1 MRISE
6 VEVRPGSLRLFWIAA
21 LAAVAGTILLLVQP
35 FQTADGKTA
44 VVTYSRGVLHV
55 SIPYHAEHAGGGKLT
70 VEVLDPEDKVLGRA
84 ETQAAIGEGYGRWQ
98 EDIRLDKVLGVDDL
112 VWHRVRYRYEYD
124 GGKATAIEG
133 TESISQILR
142 TPVVHILGQQAYL
155 SGGAAA
161 VRVIVTDSKNEAIA
175 GAGTVRIELVVG
187 EQKPRVLFTGRLNH
201 RGTAEAQFR
210 FPAGLTGSHQ
220 LRYVVETPIGSTEFT
235 QGVRLEDKV
244 SILLTTGK
252 PIYQPSQTIHVRAL
266 ALDRSNHE
274 AAANRKLTFEVEDSR
289 GNKVFKKA
297 TETDKFGIAS
307 AEFALADEVN
317 LGTYHLRALKV
328 ERYVLPKF
336 KLAVEFTGNGKKT
349 KRGYRPGD
357 HVKGTVRANYFFGKP
372 VDGAEISVKASSM
385 DVAVFEVGSLQ
396 GKTDRDGSY
405 EFDLKLP
412 VYFAGRPLSQ
422 GAARVLIE
430 ATVKDSAGHAESH
443 GEPITVS
450 ETPLLV
456 TAIPE
461 GGTLIPGLENQV
473 FLLTSYPDGTPARTE
488 LTIHAADNAEQRAST
503 DDGGVAVIRIKA
515 GAGTQNLTVEATDKE
530 GNRASSSV
538 PLQTR
543 GGQDQILLRTERAV
557 YRAGEAIRLK
567 VFSTVKRG
575 TAYVDIVKEGQT
587 ILTRDLDIENGQAEL
602 TVAATPELAGTVDF
616 NAYLFGRDARPV
628 GDHRLVFVQPA
639 DELKIEAS
647 ANAAVYKPGGE
658 ARVRFRVTNAK
669 GQGVSAALGLQ
680 VVDKAGFALAE
691 KQPGFAKVF
700 FYLEQEVLKPRYE
713 IHSIGMPEVV
723 APVEESQAEQHD
735 RAARALFSA
744 TEMVTANK
752 FETEFGRTVP
762 QTKYGEYAQRYHTRF
777 LAQVRGLSERLSH
790 AYADSAEHGDLIK
803 TVEGMTHDNAAGL
816 RDAWDTNLRVEHA
829 AWDPNKTHY
838 LVRSAGPDKQFG
850 TGDDLWT
857 YVEVRRRKIVGH
869 ANSGPSTIGVNIE
882 HDRGAFNGRAEISGT
897 AVDQWGGAL
906 EGAVV
911 QLRSV
916 LSAKIRRTNVDAD
929 GRFRLGDLPPA
940 DYEIAVFNG
949 SGSVLK
955 RVELEP
961 RDRAILSVLLR
972 QEHSEAIV
980 AVSDT
985 GRMVA
990 DFKVG
995 FGMAGGVAG
1004 GVMGGVV
1011 GDAAGM
1017 PLEARNFQAVG
1028 MAPPAPHA
1036 RLALPMAQM
1045 VEVTGANDALRNSAT
1060 LAKEKDEAGTA
1071 PRERSYFPE
1080 ALYINPEIITDKDG
1094 IASITIPLADSI
1106 TTWRM
1111 SMMASTTRG
1120 ALGSGTSSIKVFQDF
1135 FVDLDLPVTL
1145 TQGDR
1150 VSIPVAVYNYS
1161 GAAGDVNLQLQ
1172 ADDWFS
1178 LVDDVS
1184 EKNVTVESAR
1194 VGGAQFTVEAKRIGK
1209 FKLTLGAR
1217 MKGGANRADIVVRE
1231 IEVIPNGREQS
1242 VVFNGRLETTAQ
1254 H

>member
-55 SIPYHAEHAGGGKLT
+55 SIPYHAERAGGGKLT

-84 ETQAAIGEGYGRWQ
+84 ETQAGIGEGYGRWQ
-98 EDIRLDKVLGVDDL
+98 EDIRLDKALGVDDL

-155 SGGAAA
+155 SGGPAA
-161 VRVIVTDSKNEAIA
+161 VRVIVTDSKNEPIT

-244 SILLTTGK
+244 SILLTTEK

-317 LGTYHLRALKV
+317 LGTYHLRALLGDAESAPTNTAEIALNV

-336 KLAVEFTGNGKKT
+336 NVAVEFAGNGKKT

-372 VDGAEISVKASSM
+372 VDGAEINVKASSL
-385 DVAVFEVGSLQ
+385 DVAVFEVGSVQ
-396 GKTDRDGSY
+396 GKSDRDGSY

-412 VYFAGRPLSQ
+412 GYFAGRPLSQ

-430 ATVKDSAGHAESH
+430 ATVKDSAGHAESR

-456 TAIPE
+456 TAVPE

-473 FLLTSYPDGTPARTE
+473 FLLTSYPDGTPARTD
-488 LTIHAADNAEQRAST
+488 LTIHAADNADQRAAT
-503 DDGGVAVIRIKA
+503 DDGGVAVIRIKV
-515 GAGTQNLTVEATDKE
+515 GTGTQTLTVEATDKE
-530 GNRASSSV
+530 GRHASSSGL
-538 PLQTR
+538 LQTR

-557 YRAGEAIRLK
+557 YRAGDAIRLK

-680 VVDKAGFALAE
+680 VVDEAVFALAE

-713 IHSIGMPEVV
+713 IHSIGMHEVV
-723 APVEESQAEQHD
+723 APVGDAEKEQHD

-762 QTKYGEYAQRYHTRF
+762 QTKYGEYAQRYQTRF

-790 AYADSAEHGDLIK
+790 AYAESADRGDLIK

-857 YVEVRRRKIVGH
+857 YVEVRQRKIVGH

-882 HDRGAFNGRAEISGT
+882 HERGSFNERAEIIGT

-906 EGAVV
+906 EGASVE
-911 QLRSV
+911 LRSI
-916 LSAKIRRTNVDAD
+916 LSGKIRRASVGTD
-929 GRFRLGDLPPA
+929 GQFRLGGVLA
-940 DYEIAVFNG
+940 GDYQIG
-949 SGSVLK
+949 ISSDSGSVSS
-955 RVELEP
+955 RLEVDP

-972 QEHSEAIV
+972 QERSGMVV

-995 FGMAGGVAG
+995 FGVAGGVPGGVAG
-1004 GVMGGVV
+1004 GAMGGVIGGVV
-1011 GDAAGM
+1011 GGMGGAPLRTREFDAFA
-1017 PLEARNFQAVG
+1017 L
-1028 MAPPAPHA
+1028 APPAAPKPIAHLVA
-1036 RLALPMAQM
+1036 IDQAAEM
-1045 VEVTGANDALRNSAT
+1045 VTVNSAT
-1060 LAKEKDEAGTA
+1060 LVKEKSESGSA
-1071 PRERSYFPE
+1071 PPRVRSYFPE

-1094 IASITIPLADSI
+1094 VANITIPLADSI

-1111 SMMASTTRG
+1111 AMMASTVHG
-1120 ALGSGTSSIKVFQDF
+1120 ALGSGTSSLKVFQDF

-1161 GAAGDVNLQLQ
+1161 GAAGDVRLQVQ
-1172 ADDWFS
+1172 PDDWFS
-1178 LVDDVS
+1178 LPDDVS
-1184 EKNVTVESAR
+1184 DKSLTVDPDR
-1194 VGGAQFTVEAKRIGK
+1194 VGSSHFT
-1209 FKLTLGAR
+1209 
-1217 MKGGANRADIVVRE
+1217 
-1231 IEVIPNGREQS
+1231 
-1242 VVFNGRLETTAQ
+1242 LE
-1254 H
+1254 

>member
-1 MRISE
+1 MRISD
-6 VEVRPGSLRLFWIAA
+6 VEVHPGNLRLLWIAA
-21 LAAVAGTILLLVQP
+21 LVAVAGTILLLVQP

-55 SIPYHAEHAGGGKLT
+55 SIPYHAERAGGGKLT

-84 ETQAAIGEGYGRWQ
+84 ETQAAIGKGYGRWQ
-98 EDIRLDKVLGVDDL
+98 EDIRLDKALGVDDL

-124 GGKATAIEG
+124 GGKAAALEG
-133 TESISQILR
+133 MESISQILR

-155 SGGAAA
+155 SGGPAA

-175 GAGTVRIELVVG
+175 GAGTVRIELAVG

-235 QGVRLEDKV
+235 QAVQLEDKV
-244 SILLTTGK
+244 SILLTTEK

-317 LGTYHLRALKV
+317 LGTYHLRALMGEAEAPTNTAEIALNV

-336 KLAVEFTGNGKKT
+336 KVAVEFTGNGKKT

-357 HVKGTVRANYFFGKP
+357 HVKGTARANYFFGKP
-372 VDGAEISVKASSM
+372 VDGAEISIKASSI
-385 DVAVFEVGSLQ
+385 DVAVFEVGSVE

-422 GAARVLIE
+422 GAARVLVE

-456 TAIPE
+456 TAVPE

-488 LTIHAADNAEQRAST
+488 LIIRSADNAEQRAST

-515 GAGTQNLTVEATDKE
+515 GAGTQSLTVEATDKE
-530 GNRASSSV
+530 GNRTSSSV

-557 YRAGEAIRLK
+557 YRVGEAIRLK

-575 TAYVDIVKEGQT
+575 TAYVDIVKDGQT

-602 TVAATPELAGTVDF
+602 TLAATPELAGMVDF

-680 VVDKAGFALAE
+680 VVDEAVFSLAE

-762 QTKYGEYAQRYHTRF
+762 QTKYGEYAQRYQTRF

-829 AWDPNKTHY
+829 AWDRNKTHY

-857 YVEVRRRKIVGH
+857 YVEVRRRKIVGR
-869 ANSGPSTIGVNIE
+869 ANSGPSTIGLNIE
-882 HDRGAFNGRAEISGT
+882 HDRGAFNGRAEINGT

-916 LSAKIRRTNVDAD
+916 LSAKIRRTNVDVD

-940 DYEIAVFNG
+940 DYEVAVFTG

-955 RVELEP
+955 RVEFEP

-995 FGMAGGVAG
+995 FGIVGGVAGGVAG
-1004 GVMGGVV
+1004 GAMGGVV
-1011 GDAAGM
+1011 DGVQGLPMAH
-1017 PLEARNFQAVG
+1017 RNFQAVG
-1028 MAPPAPHA
+1028 MAPPAPHT

-1071 PRERSYFPE
+1071 PQVRSYFRAARWAAARP
-1080 ALYINPEIITDKDG
+1080 
-1094 IASITIPLADSI
+1094 ASKCSRISSW
-1106 TTWRM
+1106 TW
-1111 SMMASTTRG
+1111 
-1120 ALGSGTSSIKVFQDF
+1120 IC
-1135 FVDLDLPVTL
+1135 
-1145 TQGDR
+1145 
-1150 VSIPVAVYNYS
+1150 
-1161 GAAGDVNLQLQ
+1161 
-1172 ADDWFS
+1172 
-1178 LVDDVS
+1178 
-1184 EKNVTVESAR
+1184 
-1194 VGGAQFTVEAKRIGK
+1194 
-1209 FKLTLGAR
+1209 
-1217 MKGGANRADIVVRE
+1217 
-1231 IEVIPNGREQS
+1231 
-1242 VVFNGRLETTAQ
+1242 
-1254 H
+1254 

>member
-6 VEVRPGSLRLFWIAA
+6 VEVRPGNLRLFWIAA
-21 LAAVAGTILLLVQP
+21 LVTAAGIVLLLVEP
-35 FQTADGKTA
+35 FETAGGKTA

-55 SIPYHAEHAGGGKLT
+55 SIPYHAVHAGGGKLT

-84 ETQAAIGEGYGRWQ
+84 ETQGAIGEGYGRWQ
-98 EDIRLDKVLGVDDL
+98 EEIRLDKALGVDDL
-112 VWHRVRYRYEYD
+112 VWHRVRYRYDFD
-124 GGKATAIEG
+124 GGKAAALEG

-175 GAGTVRIELVVG
+175 GGGSVRIELVVG
-187 EQKPRVLFTGRLNH
+187 KQKPRVLFTGRLNH
-201 RGTAEAQFR
+201 RGTTEAQFR
-210 FPAGLTGSHQ
+210 FPAGVTGSQQ
-220 LRYVVETPIGSTEFT
+220 LRHVVDTPIGSTEYT

-244 SILLTTGK
+244 SILLTTEK

-274 AAANRKLTFEVEDSR
+274 AASNRKLTFEVEDSR

-317 LGTYHLRALKV
+317 LGTYHLRALLGEAEAPTNTAEMALNV

-336 KLAVEFTGNGKKT
+336 KVAVEFAGNGKKT

-372 VDGAEISVKASSM
+372 VDGAEISVKATSM
-385 DVAVFEVGSLQ
+385 DVAVFDVGSVQ
-396 GKTDRDGSY
+396 GKGDRDGSY

-412 VYFAGRPLSQ
+412 AYFAGRPLSQ
-422 GAARVLIE
+422 GAARVLVE
-430 ATVKDSAGHAESH
+430 ATVKDSAGRAESR

-456 TAIPE
+456 TAVPE

-473 FLLTSYPDGTPARTE
+473 FLLTSYPDGTSARTE
-488 LTIHAADNAEQRAST
+488 LTIRAADNAEQRAST

-515 GAGTQNLTVEATDKE
+515 GAGTQSLTVEATDKE
-530 GNRASSSV
+530 GNRTSSSV
-538 PLQTR
+538 LLQTR

-587 ILTRDLDIENGQAEL
+587 TLTRDLDIENGQAEL

-680 VVDKAGFALAE
+680 VVDEAVFSLAE

-700 FYLEQEVLKPRYE
+700 FYLEQEVFKPRYE
-713 IHSIGMPEVV
+713 IHSIGLPEVV
-723 APVEESQAEQHD
+723 APVEESQVEQHD
-735 RAARALFSA
+735 RAARALLSA
-744 TEMVTANK
+744 TEMVSANK
-752 FETEFGRTVP
+752 FATEFGRTVP
-762 QTKYGEYAQRYHTRF
+762 QTKYGEYAQRYQARF
-777 LAQVRGLSERLSH
+777 VAQVRGLSERLSH
-790 AYADSAEHGDLIK
+790 AYAESADRGDLIK
-803 TVEGMTHDNAAGL
+803 TVEGMTREGAREL

-829 AWDPNKTHY
+829 AWDSNKTHY

-857 YVEVRRRKIVGH
+857 YVEVRRRRIVGR
-869 ANSGPSTIGVNIE
+869 ASSGPSTIAANIE
-882 HDRGAFNGRAEISGT
+882 HERGSFNERAEIIGT

-906 EGAVV
+906 EGAWVE
-911 QLRSV
+911 LRAISNGR
-916 LSAKIRRTNVDAD
+916 IRRARIGTD
-929 GRFRLGDLPPA
+929 GQFRLGGVPA
-940 DYEIAVFNG
+940 GDYQIG
-949 SGSVLK
+949 ISSDSGSVSSRL
-955 RVELEP
+955 ELDP
-961 RDRAILSVLLR
+961 RDRANLSVLLR
-972 QEHSEAIV
+972 QEHSGAVV

-990 DFKVG
+990 DLKVG
-995 FGMAGGVAG
+995 DGIGFAGGVPGGEVG
-1004 GVMGGVV
+1004 GVMGGVI
-1011 GDAAGM
+1011 GGM
-1017 PLEARNFQAVG
+1017 G
-1028 MAPPAPHA
+1028 GAPPPPAAA
-1036 RLALPMAQM
+1036 RAMAQM
-1045 VEVTGANDALRNSAT
+1045 VAVDREAAVPVPLNSAT
-1060 LAKEKDEAGTA
+1060 L
-1071 PRERSYFPE
+1071 
-1080 ALYINPEIITDKDG
+1080 
-1094 IASITIPLADSI
+1094 
-1106 TTWRM
+1106 
-1111 SMMASTTRG
+1111 
-1120 ALGSGTSSIKVFQDF
+1120 V
-1135 FVDLDLPVTL
+1135 
-1145 TQGDR
+1145 
-1150 VSIPVAVYNYS
+1150 
-1161 GAAGDVNLQLQ
+1161 
-1172 ADDWFS
+1172 
-1178 LVDDVS
+1178 
-1184 EKNVTVESAR
+1184 
-1194 VGGAQFTVEAKRIGK
+1194 
-1209 FKLTLGAR
+1209 
-1217 MKGGANRADIVVRE
+1217 
-1231 IEVIPNGREQS
+1231 
-1242 VVFNGRLETTAQ
+1242 
-1254 H
+1254 